1 MISEYFVS
9 MAVFSVCLEEQIVL
23 TSKPLLIISLMDLA
37 FFFFFVRAEILALL
51 YVYR

>member
-37 FFFFFVRAEILALL
+37 FFFVRAEILALL